1 MLYTHLIAHSTDT
14 GRLLTARLSQPG
26 PVFKCLGVLK
36 KEETKLKHIALGVMT
51 VILYSLCFN
60 IINNQLCLFKR
71 TMHSTSLSPFDCIV
85 TSPFFFS
92 RQRGAV
98 SAAFCL
104 RLVYY
109 VNPPWRK
116 KWIQSA
122 FHLFY
127 EEWSIFPQRD
137 RMGAPLVSWTS
148 MWTYLLC
155 SKLTKVF
162 QISEIRSLV
171 KSACFALLTLRVQ
184 FLIFFCDSF

>member
-1 MLYTHLIAHSTDT
+1 MLYAHLIAHSTDT

-36 KEETKLKHIALGVMT
+36 KEETKLKHIALGVIT

-60 IINNQLCLFKR
+60 IMNNQLCLFKR

-109 VNPPWRK
+109 VNPPPGERSEFNQPSTCFTKNDLFFHSVTEWGHL
-116 KWIQSA
+116 WSA
-122 FHLFY
+122 QLPCEH
-127 EEWSIFPQRD
+127 I
-137 RMGAPLVSWTS
+137 
-148 MWTYLLC
+148 C
-155 SKLTKVF
+155 SV
-162 QISEIRSLV
+162 RN
-171 KSACFALLTLRVQ
+171 
-184 FLIFFCDSF
+184 